1 MKLKHGLFAG
11 LVLVWPMLA
20 IAGDDSGTITAVPEP
35 EMLALLAIGGV
46 ALAIAR
52 WRARK

>member
-1 MKLKHGLFAG
+1 VKLRHLLLMGSI
-11 LVLVWPMLA
+11 LVWPLLA
-20 IAGDDSGTITAVPEP
+20 LAGTDDTAPPALPEP

-52 WRARK
+52 WRSKK